1 LQEFGYF
8 SLSLADGADDADF
21 DYGPAEMKEMTEIF

>member
-21 DYGPAEMKEMTEIF
+21 DYGPAEIAEIAES

>member
-1 LQEFGYF
+1 LQEFDYF

-21 DYGPAEMKEMTEIF
+21 YNCPAEIAEMAES